1 MQHKDLGGYR
11 GRPVLI
17 TGADGFVGS
26 HLADALVGLDAEVHA
41 LVRRPKDLRNLGHL
55 SRQIT
60 LHAADVRNYGQ
71 VRAALEPLAS
81 AKGLIIFHLAAQAHV
96 GESWTQPEIT
106 LETNV
111 LGTQNLLRAAIELK
125 LDLHRFDYAGTS
137 EEYGKYDETRA
148 EQYRRLPVG
157 SVALDELSPLN
168 PQSVYA
174 SSKVAADFLCRN
186 YFAAYG
192 VPVIITRMF
201 NNFGPRQSPRFITGS
216 VITQALK
223 HETVEVGHVEA
234 RRDFT
239 YISDGVQGHLL
250 AALLGTPGEVY
261 VFGQGRNISV
271 GDWIQLLL
279 QIGQDDGF
287 WPRREVVVKE
297 DRLRPGRTDEADLL
311 ADASRLRDLTGWEPA
326 VDWEEGISKTIRWY
340 AAKRINM

>member
-1 MQHKDLGGYR
+1 MQQKDLGAYR

-17 TGADGFVGS
+17 TGAAGFVGS
-26 HLADALVGLDAEVHA
+26 HLADALLGLGAEVHA
-41 LVRRPKDLRNLGHL
+41 LVRRLKDLRNLGHL

-60 LHAADVRNYGQ
+60 LRAADVRNYGQ
-71 VRAALEPLAS
+71 VRAALEPLRS
-81 AKGLIIFHLAAQAHV
+81 ARGLIVFHLAAQAHV
-96 GESWTQPEIT
+96 GDSWIQPEIT

-125 LDLHRFDYAGTS
+125 LDLHSFDYAGTS

-148 EQYRRLPVG
+148 EQYHRLPKG
-157 SVALDELSPLN
+157 SVALNESSPLN

-192 VPVIITRMF
+192 LPVVVTRMF

-223 HETVEVGHVEA
+223 SETVEVGHVEA

-250 AALLGTPGEVY
+250 TALHGSPGEVY
-261 VFGQGRNISV
+261 VFGQGRNAAI
-271 GDWIQLLL
+271 GDWIHLIL
-279 QIGQDDGF
+279 QIGKDHGF
-287 WPRREVVVKE
+287 WPEREVAINKE
-297 DRLRPGRTDEADLL
+297 RLRPGRTDEADLL
-311 ADASRLRDLTGWEPA
+311 ADAGKLRDLTGWTPQMG
-326 VDWEEGISKTIRWY
+326 WEEGLLLTIRWY
-340 AAKRINM
+340 SDLSH